1 MLRLSSLSFALLLS
15 STFSS
20 TLALPTN
27 AERNLLDFASDL
39 SILKSPSSHS
49 SLLSSTLSSTAGSS
63 HSLLDFVS
71 STTLGN
77 SKDGKHALLLTDLDA
92 AVLSAEK
99 GLLDATATVKAAG
112 EYVADVVVK
121 SGRNAL
127 IDLDVLGTLLGPQQ
141 CTGNA
146 VIGLQAEVSVGK
158 LLHLCVCVEVLS
170 LSSTN
175 KKACPSCPANADPIC
190 GSGEC
195 GCKCRDG
202 FFADPSLGCLPIKT
216 CTSSG
221 GHLRRSPSGTS
232 TCQCP
237 SPFRLT
243 PSGGCAL
250 PPSARAHR
258 RSRQLALPSSS
269 SAMESVAGS
278 REGMTVDGDEQLLK
292 CPVGERACPVPGGN
306 GGEDEW
312 ECLDVSSELSSCGG
326 CPGERASV
334 DCLALPG
341 VANVGCV
348 NSRCVVGSCFPGYR
362 YLAGR
367 CVRTSRD

>member
-1 MLRLSSLSFALLLS
+1 MLRLSSLSVALLLPALVPPS
-15 STFSS
+15 
-20 TLALPTN
+20 LALPTN
-27 AERNLLDFASDL
+27 TERNLLDLAADL

-49 SLLSSTLSSTAGSS
+49 SLLSSTLASTAGSS

-99 GLLDATATVKAAG
+99 GLLDATATVKATGEDVAG
-112 EYVADVVVK
+112 VVVK

-127 IDLDVLGTLLGPQQ
+127 IDLVVLGTLLGPQQ

-175 KKACPSCPANADPIC
+175 KNACPSCPANADPIC
-190 GSGEC
+190 GSGDDEE
-195 GCKCRDG
+195 
-202 FFADPSLGCLPIKT
+202 DPSLGCLPIKT

-221 GHLRRSPSGTS
+221 GHLRRFPSGTS

-237 SPFRLT
+237 SPFRPT

-258 RSRQLALPSSS
+258 LSRQLALPSSS
-269 SAMESVAGS
+269 SAIERSSGLS
-278 REGMTVDGDEQLLK
+278 SNQGMTVDGDEHSLK
-292 CPVGERACPVPGGN
+292 RPVGERACPVSGGN

-341 VANVGCV
+341 IENVGCV
-348 NSRCVVGSCFPGYR
+348 NSRCVVRSCLPGYR